1 MMDVIQQLRE
11 QAKKLLE
18 GKKVDM
24 VIGFGEGTE
33 LARTTPVFITN
44 PEEVSALT
52 WGPLCANN
60 LVKYLLD
67 YQNLPGNIAV
77 VVKGCDSRAINRLV
91 TDNQINRDKVVVL
104 GVPCPGQLDWR
115 VVAAA
120 ADPAAKLKGFSDD
133 GESFT
138 IKTDAGD
145 YRFDKK
151 ESMLPRCL
159 VCENPNPVVSDIT
172 IGKEQPVRNYKERFA
187 DVIALEQL
195 GTEEKSAYWDK
206 QFSRCLRCYAC
217 RNVCPVCTCR
227 TCVFDQMQPMW
238 VSKRNNL
245 SENTAFHLIRAFH
258 VAGRCIDCGECDRV
272 CPVDI
277 PLRNLN
283 QKIQKDLKDLFN
295 APTPGSEAGL
305 ASPLGE
311 FATGDPEEFM

>member
-18 GKKVDM
+18 EKKVEM

-33 LARTTPVFITN
+33 LARTTPVFITS

-52 WGPLCANN
+52 WGPFCANN
-60 LVKYLLD
+60 LVKYLTD
-67 YQNLPGNIAV
+67 YRNLPGNVAV
-77 VVKGCDSRAINRLV
+77 VVKGCDSRSVNRLL
-91 TDNQINRDKVVVL
+91 TDNQIDRDKVVVL
-104 GVPCPGQLDWR
+104 GVPCSGQLDWHL
-115 VVAAA
+115 VAATVN
-120 ADPAAKLKGFSDD
+120 PAAKLKGVTDD

-138 IKTDAGD
+138 VKTDAGD
-145 YRFDKK
+145 YKFDKK
-151 ESMLPRCL
+151 ESMLHKCL
-159 VCENPNPVVSDIT
+159 VCENPNPIVSDMT
-172 IGKEQPVRNYKERFA
+172 VGKEQPVKNYEERFA
-187 DVIALEQL
+187 EVKELEQL
-195 GTEEKSAYWDK
+195 GTEEKSAFWDK

-217 RNVCPVCTCR
+217 RNVCSVCTCR

-258 VAGRCIDCGECDRV
+258 VAGRCVDCGECDRV

-277 PLRNLN
+277 PLRKLN
-283 QKIQKDLKDLFN
+283 QKILKDLGDLFDT
-295 APTPGSEAGL
+295 PTPGSKADL
-305 ASPLGE
+305 ISPLGE